1 MKIFPEKDYSI
12 ELKNNS
18 SLAISELKSQTLSE
32 EQFFT
37 NWDSQAFSGK
47 IEKNEFKV
55 KLSKK
60 LIGEF
65 CVIEGKLDKKK
76 GILKLS
82 ISTTVKF
89 IFIFFVLFAFS
100 GIITAIVQ
108 NELEIIFDLIMTIL
122 VMRFIFLELAFR
134 YVSKRG
140 ITKLTETIGIK
151 KTNKNVLQS
160 SKAPH

>member
-37 NWDSQAFSGK
+37 NWDSQAFIGK

-76 GILKLS
+76 
-82 ISTTVKF
+82 
-89 IFIFFVLFAFS
+89 
-100 GIITAIVQ
+100 
-108 NELEIIFDLIMTIL
+108 E
-122 VMRFIFLELAFR
+122 
-134 YVSKRG
+134 Y
-140 ITKLTETIGIK
+140 
-151 KTNKNVLQS
+151 
-160 SKAPH
+160 